1 MMTCAEFR
9 SLLADHL
16 GGELVVDVREKFD
29 THRTGCQHCG
39 FFLESYTYTVKVTRL
54 LPKSGPLP
62 PGLEERLRAAVT
74 KAMAEPA
81 GETSPTGV

>member
-9 SLLADHL
+9 ALLADHL

-62 PGLEERLRAAVT
+62 PGLEERLRTAVAR
-74 KAMAEPA
+74 AMAEPA
-81 GETSPTGV
+81 GEAGPAQ

>member
-16 GGELVVDVREKFD
+16 GDELVVDVRDKFE

-39 FFLESYTYTVKVTRL
+39 FFLESYSYTVKVTRL
-54 LPKSGPLP
+54 LPKTGPLP
-62 PGLEERLRAAVT
+62 PGLEERLRTAVSKALAEGPKENAPAA
-74 KAMAEPA
+74 
-81 GETSPTGV
+81 G